1 MTSVKGRHQAQMS
14 WMIPLTRSSY
24 NSPILRDK
32 EGNRGA
38 GELGEGETLLKGNR
52 LRVWREVFKIDTRE
66 DDVTLWMDHTM
77 LKKNS

>member
-1 MTSVKGRHQAQMS
+1 MS
-14 WMIPLTRSSY
+14 YMIPLTRSSY

-52 LRVWREVFKIDTRE
+52 LRVWRDIFKTDTRE
-66 DDVTLWMDHTM
+66 DGVILWMDLTV
-77 LKKNS
+77 LEKKVKMASFNNNNNF

>member
-1 MTSVKGRHQAQMS
+1 MS
-14 WMIPLTRSSY
+14 YMIPLTRSSY

-52 LRVWREVFKIDTRE
+52 LRVWRDVFKTDTRE
-66 DDVTLWMDHTM
+66 DGVILWMDLTV
-77 LKKNS
+77 LKKKVKMASFNNNNNF